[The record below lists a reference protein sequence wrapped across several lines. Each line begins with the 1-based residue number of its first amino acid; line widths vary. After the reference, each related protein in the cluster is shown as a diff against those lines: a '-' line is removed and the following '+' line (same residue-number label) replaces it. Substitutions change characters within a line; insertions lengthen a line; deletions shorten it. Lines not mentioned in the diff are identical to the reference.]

1 MTPHLSY
8 CLSDPSSCRADPN
21 RATVFCD
28 KTPIEISMGV
38 IFGQAY
44 YGFNF
49 EMLMLLAGFVKA
61 DTPGSVKLKILE
73 NILERY
79 YEGGNYVE
87 EFKTNLV
94 GLSVSE
100 VEENASVFTRFIQF
114 SRYILVLQVME
125 KRLKMSWH
133 LADDQISVNWLQ
145 FTAAEGKTDY
155 IRLLLDHGYL

>member
-1 MTPHLSY
+1 MTPHLSC
-8 CLSDPSSCRADPN
+8 CLSDPSSFRADPN

-61 DTPGSVKLKILE
+61 DTPGSVKLKVLE
-73 NILERY
+73 NIIERY

-100 VEENASVFTRFIQF
+100 VEEKASAFTIFIQF
-114 SRYILVLQVME
+114 SRHILVLQVME
-125 KRLKMSWH
+125 KQLKRSWH